1 MRHFRT
7 YNEVPDPAGA
17 EVLDQV
23 LAQRARLQRRL
34 ADIRC
39 VIAIA
44 SGKGGVGK
52 SAVTANLA
60 AALAERGHA
69 VGAVDA
75 DLNGPSLAR
84 MLNAARDP
92 LGDTA
97 DGVAPAPGAAG
108 VRVISMDL
116 LLAADN
122 TPVRWKE
129 PHEGAFIWQSALE
142 TGALREFISD
152 VAWGTLDY
160 LLVDVPPGT
169 DKIERLLQL
178 VPAPAAFI
186 IVTTPSETARFV
198 VSKSVRLVHEAGISR
213 VGLVANMTLHTCGAC
228 GHTEPL
234 FGADGAERLAA
245 ETGVPL
251 WAELPFDARLAE
263 TTDAGAPMVLAHP
276 DAHASAAFRMLAARV
291 ETETNAH
298 AEVAG

>member
-23 LAQRARLQRRL
+23 LAQRARLQDRL
-34 ADIRC
+34 ASIRH

-60 AALAERGHA
+60 AALAQRKHA

-84 MLNAARDP
+84 MLGATRQ
-92 LGDTA
+92 LGDDD
-97 DGVAPAPGAAG
+97 DGIAPAIGAAN

-116 LLAADN
+116 LLAAEDA
-122 TPVRWKE
+122 PVRWKE
-129 PHEGAFIWQSALE
+129 PREGAFLWQSALE

-152 VAWGTLDY
+152 VSWGALDY

-169 DKIERLLQL
+169 DKIDRLLQL
-178 VPAPAAFI
+178 IPAPSAFV

-198 VSKSVRLVHEAGISR
+198 VSKSVRLVRDAGVQH
-213 VGLVANMTLHTCGAC
+213 VGLVANMTQHTCGAC

-234 FGADGAERLAA
+234 FGADGARRLA
-245 ETGVPL
+245 EQSDVPL

-263 TTDAGAPMVLAHP
+263 TTDAGQPMVLAHP
-276 DAHASAAFRMLAARV
+276 DAPASHAFRALAERI
-291 ETETNAH
+291 ETEAP
-298 AEVAG
+298 